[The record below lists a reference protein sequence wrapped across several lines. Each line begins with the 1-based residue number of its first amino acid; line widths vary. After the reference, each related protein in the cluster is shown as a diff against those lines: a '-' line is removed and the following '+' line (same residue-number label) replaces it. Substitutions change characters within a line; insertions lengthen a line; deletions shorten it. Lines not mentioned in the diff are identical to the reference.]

1 MNSLTTPSYNH
12 SSTEQDKEEEETNN
26 GTYGED
32 VWEVIR
38 LDLKKRGT
46 ELRWVFYWPCLPLLM
61 NRFCQYHLRNVTT
74 GTTKMIMYDQTARR
88 SPGINQAI
96 EEYWIERKRLGKIT
110 PLQQMALDDGFF

>member
-46 ELRWVFYWPCLPLLM
+46 ELR
-61 NRFCQYHLRNVTT
+61 
-74 GTTKMIMYDQTARR
+74 
-88 SPGINQAI
+88 
-96 EEYWIERKRLGKIT
+96 
-110 PLQQMALDDGFF
+110 